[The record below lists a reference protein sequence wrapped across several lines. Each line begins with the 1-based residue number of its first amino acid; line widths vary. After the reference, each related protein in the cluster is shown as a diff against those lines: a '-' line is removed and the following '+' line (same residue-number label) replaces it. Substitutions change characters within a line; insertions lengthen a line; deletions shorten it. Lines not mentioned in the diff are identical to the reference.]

1 MMMSEQPEERNKDS
15 RKSAKD
21 RIEQPGPVDK
31 QDPTEPVTVGS
42 GKGSSGRESKGAGG
56 AQGL

>member
-15 RKSAKD
+15 RKAAKD
-21 RIEQPGPVDK
+21 SIEQPGPVDK

-42 GKGSSGRESKGAGG
+42 GKGSSGREGKAGGG